1 MRTFKLKKSS
11 RSLLLPLA
19 LLCMSALGQPA
30 WAEDKKTASGEDGW
44 ESVQTQMVMPGEGF
58 AGNQLVAA
66 AYGFIW
72 LMVAGFVWTVWRR
85 TEALQKEMD
94 GLRARVERGIPPS
107 SPSSSLRAGKA
118 NQD

>member
-1 MRTFKLKKSS
+1 MKKST
-11 RSLLLPLA
+11 LAWLVPLA
-19 LLCMSALGQPA
+19 LFCGSALAQPA
-30 WAEDKKTASGEDGW
+30 WAQEKKAASGEDGW

-94 GLRARVERGIPPS
+94 ALRARVENGMAPS
-107 SPSSSLRAGKA
+107 SPSSPSLGTGRG
-118 NQD
+118 